1 MGGMHKMR
9 QTRQVHAKSTRHNVF
24 GRVRIWWK
32 RVDRWFEVRSWRY
45 LMGLYSVVLCLCVLV
60 LPSAY
65 AVQSPG
71 PTQNVLGESSGQQ
84 VIDVSGVK
92 TYEDSGQLLLV
103 TVNASG
109 VPGYPV
115 TNLEAL
121 VGWASSKITVMPQ
134 EAVVPVGQTAEE
146 YKESSDKQ
154 MTSSQDDATAAAKSF
169 LESQGYDVSNMKVS
183 MHVDDI
189 GGPSAGM
196 MYSLGLI
203 DKVTGENL
211 SGGKIIAGTG
221 TMDEDGNVGE
231 IGGIRLK
238 MLGAK
243 RDGATWFLAPES
255 NCSSV
260 VGNIPQGLNV
270 VKVSTLQEAYDALV
284 AIRDGKGASL
294 SQCTVE

>member
-1 MGGMHKMR
+1 MKE
-9 QTRQVHAKSTRHNVF
+9 TRRIYGKNTRNCAP
-24 GRVRIWWK
+24 GRVK
-32 RVDRWFEVRSWRY
+32 RWLINAEGWLSARSWRY
-45 LMGLYSVVLCLCVLV
+45 LAGPVVAVLCVLV
-60 LPSAY
+60 LIMPSAY
-65 AVQSPG
+65 VVQVPG
-71 PTQNVLGESSGQQ
+71 PTQNVLGEVSGKQ
-84 VIDVSGVK
+84 VIAVSGVK

-115 TNLEAL
+115 SNAQAL
-121 VGWASSKITVMPQ
+121 VAWADSKSTVMPQ

-146 YKESSDKQ
+146 YKQSSDRE
-154 MTSSQDDATAAAKSF
+154 MTSSQDSATAAAKKF
-169 LESQGYDVSNMKVS
+169 LEEHGYDVSGMKVS

-196 MYSLGLI
+196 MYTLGLI
-203 DKVTGENL
+203 DKVTGEKL

-221 TMDEDGNVGE
+221 TMNDKGEVGA

-260 VGNIPQGLNV
+260 VDHIPEGLNV
-270 VKVSTLQEAYDALV
+270 VKVSTLQEAYDALI

-294 SQCTVE
+294 PQCSAKE